1 MMVVLTVSR
10 LSRNL
15 GVFNSLWN
23 MTDTMTT
30 LHPILLTAS
39 KLRVTH
45 FVDWHDHYVWI
56 RVALILWDL
65 GTGLVFYETSIEEGL
80 TINTEVGLFPVP
92 IEVWTWHRRCLL
104 AGLNNEQMVSVS
116 AQRDSSWHK
125 RCITVYGNR
134 VAVINDW
141 LLVASELIKV
151 LSLLTCM
158 LVWHCA
164 LRILIFFEY
173 NFLTSLLQRLVLKRL
188 LRMLLIL
195 EKNRLVCIHYWIL
208 L

>member
-1 MMVVLTVSR
+1 MHIDALVLTDFLVRSPSMMVVLTVSW

-15 GVFNSLWN
+15 GVFDSLWN

-39 KLRVTH
+39 KLRVAY

-56 RVALILWDL
+56 RVALILRDL

-80 TINTEVGLFPVP
+80 TFNAEVGLFPVP
-92 IEVWTWHRRCLL
+92 IEVWTRHWRCLL
-104 AGLNNEQMVSVS
+104 TGLNNEQMVSVS

-141 LLVASELIKV
+141 LLVASELI
-151 LSLLTCM
+151 
-158 LVWHCA
+158 
-164 LRILIFFEY
+164 
-173 NFLTSLLQRLVLKRL
+173 
-188 LRMLLIL
+188 
-195 EKNRLVCIHYWIL
+195 
-208 L
+208 